1 MIGMVN
7 ISEGRLSGTQIG
19 FFNQI
24 AKDLRGAQFG
34 FNLGSNISIVA
45 SPSVAWQ
52 FVQKGQTLIEPIYSL
67 YKNEF
72 NPRNALYFGL
82 HFGLRY
88 AINQ

>member
-1 MIGMVN
+1 M
-7 ISEGRLSGTQIG
+7 GRGG
-19 FFNQI
+19 WFFNPEANFVSTFDKKSESFVSI
-24 AKDLRGAQFG
+24 YPNFG
-34 FNLGSNISIVA
+34 FHLGSNISIVA

-52 FVQKGQTLIEPIYSL
+52 FVQKGHTLIEPIYSL

-72 NPRNALYFGL
+72 NSRNALYLGL